1 MPVVSR
7 GRRSGQKRS
16 QKRSGL
22 SFDQKLAK
30 LAIADFW
37 HKDSDGTRYYVNV
50 AVFQTD
56 DGDKPMVRFRI
67 DIPGEEPLILA
78 LDYKT
83 AMALGM
89 ALQRAAFAAQVLT
102 ADEVKRLWAMAKGK
116 AAKGE
121 EAGGEEEVTT
131 EEAGSAGS
139 EAGSEEAGQE
149 EELPDISFA

>member
-1 MPVVSR
+1 MPVVS
-7 GRRSGQKRS
+7 GRRKS
-16 QKRSGL
+16 QKSGHRKGHKL

-37 HKDSDGTRYYVNV
+37 HKDSDGTKYYVNV

-121 EAGGEEEVTT
+121 EAGTDEGAEQ
-131 EEAGSAGS
+131 EEADNADSGGSQD
-139 EAGSEEAGQE
+139 EAGQE